1 MNKFLK
7 YIAINFS
14 IISAMIGLNGCTAIM
29 DDEPEPC
36 PSGIEV
42 RFIYDYNL
50 ERANAFPA
58 QVECLV
64 LHIYD
69 SEGKHVKTLTENS
82 DILSDEDYRMRIN
95 DLPEGEYTLVA
106 YGGTTCEKASIT
118 HTNYPVEGQEHYLT
132 DLGMKLNDECLEPG
146 NPAGRLH
153 DHFYGTLNN
162 VIVKVQPNL
171 QKVTVK
177 MMKNTNHFR
186 IILQHLSYEPLDGN
200 DYEFEIVDD
209 NTLFAHNNDLVKNGD
224 VSYSPW
230 GIGSVSTGDHNADNE
245 DETRAAITEVKV
257 AYADLSTSRLMKKNN
272 PKLIVTHKESG
283 TEVINIALNNYLLAM
298 RSDYYDWC
306 GEQEFLDRKS
316 EWPMVFFLDDDRHW
330 NKTYIKVDNWIVRVN
345 EITQ

>member
-7 YIAINFS
+7 NIAILIAL
-14 IISAMIGLNGCTAIM
+14 IISTLGFNGCTAIM

-36 PSGIEV
+36 PSGIEI

-69 SEGKHVKTLTENS
+69 SEGNFVRTLSEDS
-82 DILSDEDYRMRIN
+82 DVLADEDYRMRIT
-95 DLPEGEYTLVA
+95 DLAEGEYTLVA
-106 YGGTTCEKASIT
+106 YGGASCDKASIT
-118 HTNYPVEGQEHYLT
+118 HTAHPAEGSVLT
-132 DLGMKLNDECLEPG
+132 DLGMSLNDECLEPG
-146 NPAGRLH
+146 NPLGRLH
-153 DHFYGTLNN
+153 DHFYGALDH
-162 VIVKVQPNL
+162 VRVRVQPNL

-200 DYEFEIVDD
+200 DYDFKIVDD
-209 NTLFAHNNDLVKNGD
+209 NTLFAHNNDLVQNGD
-224 VSYSPW
+224 VSYTPW
-230 GIGSVSTGDHNADNE
+230 SVGAVSTGENNSD
-245 DETRAAITEVKV
+245 DEQTRATITEVEV

-272 PKLIVTHKESG
+272 PKLIVTHKDSG
-283 TEVINIALNNYLLAM
+283 TEVINIPLNNYLLAM
-298 RSDYYDWC
+298 RSNYYDWC

-316 EWPMVFFLDDDRHW
+316 EWPMVFFMDSDRHW
-330 NKTYIKVDNWIVRVN
+330 NKALIKIDNWIVRVN
-345 EITQ
+345 EIVQ

>member
-7 YIAINFS
+7 YIAINVTF
-14 IISAMIGLNGCTAIM
+14 ITAMTGLSGCTAIM

-36 PSGIEV
+36 PSGLEV

-69 SEGKHVKTLTENS
+69 SEGKFVRTLTENS
-82 DILSDEDYRMRIN
+82 EVLADEDYRMRVN

-106 YGGTTCEKASIT
+106 YGGATCDKASIT
-118 HTNYPVEGQEHYLT
+118 HTSLPAEGSVVT
-132 DLGMKLNDECLEPG
+132 DLGMSLNEECLEPG
-146 NPAGRLH
+146 NPLGRLH
-153 DHFYGTLNN
+153 DHFYGALDHVT
-162 VIVKVQPNL
+162 VKVQPNL

-200 DYEFEIVDD
+200 DYEFKIVDD
-209 NTLFAHNNDLVKNGD
+209 NTLFAHNNDLVKNGE
-224 VSYSPW
+224 VEYTPW
-230 GIGSVSTGDHNADNE
+230 GKGYVSTGENNSENE
-245 DETRAAITEVKV
+245 DETRAAITQVQV

-272 PKLIVTHKESG
+272 PTLIVTHKESG
-283 TEVINIALNNYLLAM
+283 TEVINIPLNNYLLAM

-316 EWPMVFFLDDDRHW
+316 EWPMVFFLDSDRHW
-330 NKTYIKVDNWIVRVN
+330 YKAYIKVDNWIVRVN
-345 EITQ
+345 EISQ